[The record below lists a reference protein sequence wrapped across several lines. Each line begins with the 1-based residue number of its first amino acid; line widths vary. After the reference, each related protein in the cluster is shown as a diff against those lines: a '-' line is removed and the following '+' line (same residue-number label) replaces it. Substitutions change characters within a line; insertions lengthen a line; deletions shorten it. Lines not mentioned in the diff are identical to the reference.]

1 MCQAGAQDMAA
12 VKAWWPE
19 PVAAE
24 FGGRGAEFGGHGAK
38 EFGGRGAEFG
48 EHRAEEFGG
57 CGAEFRGRGAE
68 FPLGRAQ
75 VPEPAFVGEG
85 LTSWSRLQRA
95 SLSSDPQLAAAVRS
109 GVRLPAGSAH
119 LGLWPAGA
127 GAFRGNQSLPQV
139 SSHQLPGCQSPET
152 LGILAGKGWSREEAD
167 APWRGQAGSRPR
179 GSRWGRRVTA
189 KGGAP
194 AGQRRRKR
202 GAGTPPLSS
211 GPP

>member
-24 FGGRGAEFGGHGAK
+24 FGGRGAEF
-38 EFGGRGAEFG
+38 
-48 EHRAEEFGG
+48 
-57 CGAEFRGRGAE
+57 
-68 FPLGRAQ
+68 PLGRAQ
-75 VPEPAFVGEG
+75 VSEPAFVGEG

-152 LGILAGKGWSREEAD
+152 LGIPAGKGWSREEAD